1 MENNHH
7 SVSLCSWDDF
17 CKNLLP
23 TKMSLFTLSARRNS
37 ESARSTFTALMVKTV
52 FTVFIYPPG

>member
-1 MENNHH
+1 MENNHR
-7 SVSLCSWDDF
+7 SVSLRSSDS
-17 CKNLLP
+17 LLA
-23 TKMSLFTLSARRNS
+23 TKMSLFTLIARRNS